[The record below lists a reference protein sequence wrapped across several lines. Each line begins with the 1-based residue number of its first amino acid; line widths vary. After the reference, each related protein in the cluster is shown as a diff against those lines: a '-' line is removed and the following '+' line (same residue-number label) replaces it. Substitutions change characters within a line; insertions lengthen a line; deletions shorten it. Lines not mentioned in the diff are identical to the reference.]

1 MKTAQIKISAPVY
14 FAAGEHLNGAT
25 LTAPEWVRIGG
36 ATVEI
41 QKAQA
46 LERDGFADIVSIDG
60 EANVWGACCDGAHD
74 HA

>member
-25 LTAPEWVRIGG
+25 LVAPAWVRSGD
-36 ATVEI
+36 ATVELE
-41 QKAQA
+41 KAQA

-60 EANVWGACCDGAHD
+60 AANVWGACCGD
-74 HA
+74 H

>member
-14 FAAGEHLNGAT
+14 FAAGEHLNGTT
-25 LTAPEWVRIGG
+25 LAAPAWVRGGG